1 MARKEKEE
9 VLEDPPPSIDPYKT
23 LEIYEKATAD
33 QVKSAYRKQ
42 ALKHHPGKCIPA
54 LCVAGSQNLTL

>member
-1 MARKEKEE
+1 MARKVKVKEE
-9 VLEDPPPSIDPYKT
+9 ALEDLPPAIDPYKT
-23 LEIYEKATAD
+23 LEIDEKATAD

-54 LCVAGSQNLTL
+54 LCVAGRQI